1 MEIVQSHF
9 PNWKFQ
15 APDTIAECAL
25 HGAMLVGPPQPLDR
39 LGIDVINALESFT
52 LILSCGNRHVETAR
66 GANVLGN
73 PLSAITH
80 LKAILAKQPD
90 CEPLQTGEIVT
101 TGTITVAQSVHA
113 GETWRTD
120 LQGISLPGLTIE
132 FSA

>member
-1 MEIVQSHF
+1 MLLTQPQLLIHSLSHLSGC
-9 PNWKFQ
+9 PNNGVHR
-15 APDTIAECAL
+15 A
-25 HGAMLVGPPQPLDR
+25 PQPLDR

-80 LKAILAKQPD
+80 LISILAKQPD
-90 CEPLQTGEIVT
+90 CKPLQTGEIVT
-101 TGTITVAQSVHA
+101 TGTITAAQLVHA

-120 LQGISLPGLTIE
+120 LQGISLPGLSIE